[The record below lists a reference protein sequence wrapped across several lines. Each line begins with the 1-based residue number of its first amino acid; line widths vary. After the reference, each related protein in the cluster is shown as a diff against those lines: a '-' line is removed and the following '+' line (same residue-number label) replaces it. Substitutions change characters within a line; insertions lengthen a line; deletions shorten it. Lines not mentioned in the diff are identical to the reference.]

1 MNVSDQF
8 EAATA
13 ARLTDEDIERDSL
26 LIGLDVASR
35 AQEYLSTATPEAI
48 RNFAASYG
56 DDNPLFADPDYGFGT
71 RWGSQIAPPQ
81 AAAILNRPLLGDPM
95 DPEIRQARKG
105 RLQWSALLRLRR
117 NLGLVSPIRAGDTI
131 FSFEGPESLEVRPSE
146 FAGSSVFRIW
156 RRVKFNQRA
165 EVIGVYRK
173 LNILTE
179 RWTAK
184 ERGKYAAIEPA
195 SYAQEEIDAIDAVFA
210 APSVTG
216 GAEPRYW
223 EDVERRRPAA
233 ADGEGPLTTTDIIV
247 FHAGGYGFYP
257 YGLKTGRPNFE
268 NRQRIPGFYVRDGQG
283 IPDVAQ
289 RVHWDSQWA
298 NAIGNPMAYDY
309 GVLRECWIQH
319 ALTNWIG
326 DDGFLARQH
335 DEIRRFNYLGDTT
348 WLDGSVT
355 GKRIED
361 GVHKAEVAVR
371 AVNQRGEETARAE
384 ATVVL
389 PSREGG
395 PVVLAPPPA
404 DLERRASAMLRRHAE
419 LSAAGRDSAER
430 QVGR

>member
-56 DDNPLFADPDYGFGT
+56 DDNPLFADPDYGLGT
-71 RWGSQIAPPQ
+71 RWAGQIAPPQ
-81 AAAILNRPLLGDPM
+81 AAAILNRPLVGDPI
-95 DPEIRQARKG
+95 DPEIRRRAKG
-105 RLQWSALLRLRR
+105 AYS
-117 NLGLVSPIRAGDTI
+117 GVHSFVSGGTWDWYRPIRAGDTI
-131 FSFEGPESLEVRPSE
+131 FSFEGLESVEVRPSE
-146 FAGSSVFRIW
+146 FAGRSVFRIW

-179 RWTAK
+179 RRTAK
-184 ERGKYAAIEPA
+184 ERGKYATIKPA
-195 SYAQEEIDAIDAVFA
+195 SYTPEEIEAIDAVYA
-210 APSVTG
+210 AERPR

-223 EDVERRRPAA
+223 EDVSVGDLLPQMVK
-233 ADGEGPLTTTDIIV
+233 GPLTTTDIIV